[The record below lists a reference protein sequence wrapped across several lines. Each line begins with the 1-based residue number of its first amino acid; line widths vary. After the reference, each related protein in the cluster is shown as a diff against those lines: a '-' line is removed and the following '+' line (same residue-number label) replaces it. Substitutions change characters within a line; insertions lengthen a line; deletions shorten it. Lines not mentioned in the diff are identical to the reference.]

1 MMKIHSH
8 IALFLLVLLSL
19 QFFENTALSLWY
31 QLGNDSFTDSF
42 CENIDAPQL
51 ECKGSCFIND
61 QLLDQVDSTTLPL
74 EKITAPAE
82 AEIFIIPLTSLYK
95 NNTGLGLN
103 QQIFNYAFVLKES
116 LVSPPSPPPEV

>member
-1 MMKIHSH
+1 MHSH

-19 QFFENTALSLWY
+19 QFFENTALNLWY

-51 ECKGSCFIND
+51 ECKGGCFIND

-82 AEIFIIPLTSLYK
+82 IKIFIIPFIDLYK
-95 NNTGLGLN
+95 NKIELGLN
-103 QQIFNYAFVLKES
+103 QQVFNYAFVLKEF
-116 LVSPPSPPPEV
+116 LLSPPFPPPEV